1 MPAIDQIV
9 QAVQKR
15 LTKENGARVSAC
27 VVEITVIALARKR
40 NEKRKKKK
48 RCEKCK
54 LPCSRLPKLE
64 SS

>member
-1 MPAIDQIV
+1 MLVPAIDQIV

-48 RCEKCK
+48 KMRKMQVAMQQAA
-54 LPCSRLPKLE
+54 
-64 SS
+64 